1 MKTKTTFNWDIL
13 GISSATIC
21 LVHCLVLP
29 ILTIV
34 PLGITHNPIID
45 LLFASI
51 GFFAVIKIVKKA
63 TLLVSS
69 ILLLSI
75 TLIFISIIIEIIL
88 DVHTVLIFIGGI
100 GMIIGHILNY
110 LIHKKI
116 DTNKKLL
123 QTKNTL

>member
-34 PLGITHNPIID
+34 PLGITYNPIID

-116 DTNKKLL
+116 R
-123 QTKNTL
+123 

>member
-1 MKTKTTFNWDIL
+1 MKTKTTFNWDFL

-21 LVHCLVLP
+21 LVHCLVFP
-29 ILTIV
+29 ILTIL
-34 PLGITHNPIID
+34 PLGITHNPTID

-69 ILLLSI
+69 ILVLSI

-88 DVHTVLIFIGGI
+88 DVHTYLIFIGGI
-100 GMIIGHILNY
+100 GMIVGHFINY
-110 LIHKKI
+110 LGHKK
-116 DTNKKLL
+116 
-123 QTKNTL
+123 QEQNTAGN